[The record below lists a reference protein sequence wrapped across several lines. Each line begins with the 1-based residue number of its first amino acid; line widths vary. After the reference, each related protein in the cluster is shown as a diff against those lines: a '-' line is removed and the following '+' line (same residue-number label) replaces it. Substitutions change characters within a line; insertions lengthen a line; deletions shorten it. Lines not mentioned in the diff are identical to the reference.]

1 MLKNKK
7 FLVTGGSKGLGYNLV
22 KKLVSKRI
30 NVSVISRSFSDKKIR
45 KKIDFYK
52 CDILKKSEF
61 SRLKKKISKKKFDI
75 IVHCI
80 GGGLGIKSSLS
91 SYKLWS
97 KSLFFNVGASIEL
110 NNILI
115 PSMIKN
121 NINGKI
127 IHISSYSAID
137 GGPDVKKFGGSTPYV
152 CAKAF
157 LNMYIKALSKEFKK
171 EKISFTG
178 ILPGPILL
186 EHKHW
191 FKFKKENPDLFKK
204 FRKDYMKNKKF
215 LSPNQV
221 GKFIYKVCN
230 MNKFKINS
238 KLFVVR

>member
-1 MLKNKK
+1 
-7 FLVTGGSKGLGYNLV
+7 
-22 KKLVSKRI
+22 
-30 NVSVISRSFSDKKIR
+30 
-45 KKIDFYK
+45 
-52 CDILKKSEF
+52 
-61 SRLKKKISKKKFDI
+61 
-75 IVHCI
+75 
-80 GGGLGIKSSLS
+80 
-91 SYKLWS
+91 
-97 KSLFFNVGASIEL
+97 
-110 NNILI
+110 
-115 PSMIKN
+115 MIKN

-137 GGPDVKKFGGSTPYV
+137 GGPDVKFGGSNPMYV
-152 CAKAF
+152 LNF

-204 FRKDYMKNKKF
+204 FQKNYMKNKKF

-230 MNKFKINS
+230 MNRCKINS
-238 KLFVVR
+238 KLCVVR